1 MKHIIL
7 TPTYNEK
14 ENIERLV
21 REVFS
26 RHPDIH
32 IRVIDDNSPDGT
44 AELVKKLMLEF
55 PNLSILSRP
64 GKQGLGKAYIHGFK
78 EVFKED
84 FSHVIT
90 MDADLSHHPK
100 YLAEM
105 LEKSKD
111 YDVVTGSRYIR
122 GGGSSGWELW
132 RRILSRGAN
141 LYARTITGI
150 PIRDLTAGFNCIR
163 VEYLKKIN
171 LDKFD
176 ASGYA
181 FLMELKYLLYKA
193 GANMTEIPIV
203 FANRTGGES
212 KMAGH
217 IIAEGVLAPW
227 KIRFKK

>member
-14 ENIERLV
+14 ENIDNLV

-26 RHPDIH
+26 RHPDMH

-44 AELVKKLMLEF
+44 AEQVKELIKQF
-55 PNLSILSRP
+55 PNLSLLSRP
-64 GKQGLGKAYIHGFK
+64 GKQGLGKAYIHAFREIFK
-78 EVFKED
+78 EPE

-100 YLAEM
+100 YLEEM
-105 LEKSKD
+105 LRQSQTH
-111 YDVVTGSRYIR
+111 DVITGSRYVK

-141 LYARTITGI
+141 IYARTVTGI
-150 PIRDLTAGFNCIR
+150 PTRDLTAGFNCIS
-163 VEYLKKIN
+163 VEYLRKIN
-171 LDKFD
+171 LDHFD
-176 ASGYA
+176 SSGYA
-181 FLMELKYLLYKA
+181 FLIELKYLLHKV
-193 GANMTEIPIV
+193 GANMAEIPII

-217 IIAEGVLAPW
+217 IISEGVLAPW
-227 KIRFKK
+227 KIIFK